1 MLPRRDNTSPTNQI
15 SDSKGTKSV
24 LSSPS
29 PIEPHM
35 ESKTCRRRPWIDTN
49 FANQSKIRYLHQ
61 PTCVVGTLVALL
73 WPMSFANMPQVSG
86 MCEAVSHSNPSS
98 SVATHLE
105 LSSPHSTA
113 HEELCLQQVSWK
125 RKLPSSDPCISRRF
139 GPCFGVCLPYEKKHP
154 LKAAVASWHRLFR

>member
-1 MLPRRDNTSPTNQI
+1 M
-15 SDSKGTKSV
+15 
-24 LSSPS
+24 
-29 PIEPHM
+29 
-35 ESKTCRRRPWIDTN
+35 
-49 FANQSKIRYLHQ
+49 
-61 PTCVVGTLVALL
+61 ALL

-125 RKLPSSDPCISRRF
+125 RKPPSSDPCISRRF
-139 GPCFGVCLPYEKKHP
+139 GPCFGVCLPYGKKTPIKKRRLRRDIVCFDSSNFVVHLEKSYSPSREPSNIPPKGKRKIIIFKECMSRDWDMFFCTQEGNP
-154 LKAAVASWHRLFR
+154 CNPKYTLV